1 MKRIRNT
8 NMVSRRSIL
17 LFTLTSLSLLLLFHL
32 GITEMLKGVVA
43 LSTSSPFAKS
53 DNNTT
58 KPSILYSKLD
68 GKALVVLR
76 GATVIDAT
84 GSAPKPHAVV
94 IVNGNKIVD
103 VLTNSSKYYDYYSHQ
118 PVNVLNLTGKYIIP
132 GLFDMHAHVAGV
144 FKKLI

>member
-1 MKRIRNT
+1 MERIRNM

-17 LFTLTSLSLLLLFHL
+17 LFTLTLLSLLLLFHL
-32 GITEMLKGVVA
+32 GTTEMFRGVVA
-43 LSTSSPFAKS
+43 LGTAGPFA
-53 DNNTT
+53 N
-58 KPSILYSKLD
+58 PSILYSKLD

-76 GATVIDAT
+76 GATVIDGT

-118 PVNVLNLTGKYIIP
+118 PVNIFAHILRMFQP
-132 GLFDMHAHVAGV
+132 GL
-144 FKKLI
+144 KLTYSLYLCGQPYCIS